1 MWGDFINWAE
11 AVSWGIAFGTAV
23 GWNFPQPPWAAWAQ
37 AKLVAGYQW
46 AKAKL
51 TD

>member
-1 MWGDFINWAE
+1 MWADLISYVGDVTTWI
-11 AVSWGIAFGTAV
+11 AVGTAI

-37 AKLVAGYQW
+37 AKMVAGYQW

-51 TD
+51 MD

>member
-1 MWGDFINWAE
+1 MFDSLIVWAGE
-11 AVSWGIAFGTAV
+11 AAFWASVGTAV

-51 TD
+51 TK